1 MDKPMTVRE
10 LIAWG
15 ARQFE
20 QRGLVYGHGT
30 DNALDEAASLVLHA
44 LDIGY
49 DQPDSILDTVPAKAG
64 LKRARALLAARVESR
79 KPAAYLINQAWFA
92 GRPFYVDERVLVPRS
107 PIAEL
112 IEARFEPWIN
122 PDRVGAVLDLC
133 TGSGCIGISCAHVFP
148 TATVTASD
156 ISAGALAVAKDNARR
171 HGLDSRMR
179 IIESDLFDSLPA
191 DSYDIIVSNPPY
203 VPHGEYAAL
212 DEEFRH
218 EPGLGLVAGDDGL
231 DIVIRILRNAAGVL
245 RPGGILVVEVGYTS
259 GILMARFPAIP
270 FVWLD
275 FEYGGEGVLLLD
287 QAQLVEYRP
296 VFEAA
301 ASGQ

>member
-1 MDKPMTVRE
+1 MDKPVTVRE
-10 LIAWG
+10 LIARG

-20 QRGLVYGHGT
+20 QCNLVYAHGT
-30 DNALDEAASLVLHA
+30 DNALDEAASLVLYA

-49 DQPDSILDTVPAKAG
+49 DQPDSILDTVPEEAG
-64 LKRARALLAARVESR
+64 LKRAQSLLAARMDSR

-112 IEARFEPWIN
+112 IEARFVPWID

-148 TATVTASD
+148 AATVTASD
-156 ISAGALAVAKDNARR
+156 ISAGAIAVAEENARR
-171 HGLDSRMR
+171 HGVAGRMR
-179 IIESDLFDSLPA
+179 LIESDLFDGLPA

-203 VPHGEYAAL
+203 VPLAEYASL

-231 DIVIRILRNAAGVL
+231 DIVVRILRDAAGFL

-259 GILMARFPAIP
+259 EILIERFPAIP

-275 FEYGGEGVLLLD
+275 FEYGGEGVFLLD
-287 QAQLVEYRP
+287 HAQLLEYHP

-301 ASGQ
+301 AAG